1 MLFKKFN
8 DNELK
13 EIKMA
18 CKELQETVK
27 RIRGEKGNKECKEK
41 VIEKQKRKDMDLKEL
56 LDEGQKVYNVNNIE
70 FQYLLKTYI
79 DNIEDNKKN
88 ICEKCDEVIAEC
100 SKYRVKL

>member
-13 EIKMA
+13 KIKMA

-27 RIRGEKGNKECKEK
+27 RIQGEKSNKECEEK
-41 VIEKQKRKDMDLKEL
+41 ILEEQKRKDMDLKEL
-56 LDEGQKVYNVNNIE
+56 LEEAQKVYNVSNIE

-79 DNIEDNKKN
+79 DNIEDNRKILN
-88 ICEKCDEVIAEC
+88 LKCDEVISEC
-100 SKYRVKL
+100 RKYREKL

>member
-27 RIRGEKGNKECKEK
+27 RIRGEKSNKECEEK
-41 VIEKQKRKDMDLKEL
+41 ILEEQKRKDIDLKEL
-56 LDEGQKVYNVNNIE
+56 LDEAQKVYNVNNIE

-100 SKYRVKL
+100 SKYRVEL

>member
-27 RIRGEKGNKECKEK
+27 RIRGEKSDKG
-41 VIEKQKRKDMDLKEL
+41 
-56 LDEGQKVYNVNNIE
+56 
-70 FQYLLKTYI
+70 T
-79 DNIEDNKKN
+79 KK
-88 ICEKCDEVIAEC
+88 I
-100 SKYRVKL
+100 